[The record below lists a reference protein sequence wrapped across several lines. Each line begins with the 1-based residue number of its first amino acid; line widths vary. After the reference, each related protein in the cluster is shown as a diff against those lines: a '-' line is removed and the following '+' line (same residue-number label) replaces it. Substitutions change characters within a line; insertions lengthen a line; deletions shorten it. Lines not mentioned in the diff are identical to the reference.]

1 LSLLDNFI
9 QVGKIGRP
17 KGTKG
22 LLRLHCFLN
31 DNRDINQFQKFYLED
46 ETTINVKL
54 VSFDSKSPLV
64 TINDISDRNQVE
76 VYVNQYIYLQK
87 EKLSPTQENEFYFHD
102 LEGLDVVDQQNEIVG
117 KVESV
122 VNFGAGDLLEIYFL
136 KSSKKE
142 SFFDLPRLIFLKSI
156 SKKKKLPLN
165 LNDHFSYF
173 NFIS

>member
-46 ETTINVKL
+46 ETIIKVKL

-64 TINDISDRNQVE
+64 TINDIGDRNQIE
-76 VYVNQYIYLQK
+76 GYVNQYIYLHK
-87 EKLSPTQENEFYFHD
+87 EKLSPTDENEFYFHD

-142 SFFDLPRLIFLKSI
+142 FFRFTETNFPKVDVKEKKITIKS
-156 SKKKKLPLN
+156 
-165 LNDHFSYF
+165 
-173 NFIS
+173 

>member
-1 LSLLDNFI
+1 MSLLDNFI

-46 ETTINVKL
+46 ETIIKVKL

-64 TINDISDRNQVE
+64 TINDISDRNQIE
-76 VYVNQYIYLQK
+76 GYVNQYIYLHK
-87 EKLSPTQENEFYFHD
+87 EKLSPTDENEFYFHD
-102 LEGLDVVDQQNEIVG
+102 LEGLDVVNQQNEIVG

-142 SFFDLPRLIFLKSI
+142 FFRFTETNFPKVDVKEKKITIKS
-156 SKKKKLPLN
+156 
-165 LNDHFSYF
+165 
-173 NFIS
+173 

>member
-46 ETTINVKL
+46 ETIIKVKL

-64 TINDISDRNQVE
+64 TINDISDRNQIE
-76 VYVNQYIYLQK
+76 VYVNQYIYLHK
-87 EKLSPTQENEFYFHD
+87 EKLSPTDENEFYFHD

-142 SFFDLPRLIFLKSI
+142 FFRFTETNFPKVDVKEKKIMIKS
-156 SKKKKLPLN
+156 
-165 LNDHFSYF
+165 
-173 NFIS
+173 

>member
-1 LSLLDNFI
+1 MSLLDNFI

-46 ETTINVKL
+46 ETIIKVKL

-64 TINDISDRNQVE
+64 TINDISDRNQIE
-76 VYVNQYIYLQK
+76 RYVNQYIYLHK
-87 EKLSPTQENEFYFHD
+87 EKLSPTDENEFYFHD

-142 SFFDLPRLIFLKSI
+142 FFRFTETNFPKVDVKEKKITIKS
-156 SKKKKLPLN
+156 
-165 LNDHFSYF
+165 
-173 NFIS
+173 

>member
-1 LSLLDNFI
+1 MSLLDNFI

-102 LEGLDVVDQQNEIVG
+102 LEGLDVVDQQKEIVG

-142 SFFDLPRLIFLKSI
+142 FFGFTETNFPKVDIKEKKITIKS
-156 SKKKKLPLN
+156 
-165 LNDHFSYF
+165 
-173 NFIS
+173 

>member
-142 SFFDLPRLIFLKSI
+142 FFSI
-156 SKKKKLPLN
+156 YR
-165 LNDHFSYF
+165 D
-173 NFIS
+173 

>member
-1 LSLLDNFI
+1 MSLLNNFI

-31 DNRDINQFQKFYLED
+31 DNRDINQFQKFYLKD
-46 ETTINVKL
+46 ETIIKVKL

-102 LEGLDVVDQQNEIVG
+102 LEGLDVVNQQNEIVG

-142 SFFDLPRLIFLKSI
+142 VFRFTETNFPKVDIKEKKITIKS
-156 SKKKKLPLN
+156 
-165 LNDHFSYF
+165 
-173 NFIS
+173 

>member
-1 LSLLDNFI
+1 MSLLDNFI

-46 ETTINVKL
+46 ETIIKVKL

-64 TINDISDRNQVE
+64 TINDISDRNQIE
-76 VYVNQYIYLQK
+76 GYVNQYIYLHK
-87 EKLSPTQENEFYFHD
+87 EKLSPTDENEFYFHD

-117 KVESV
+117 KVETV

-142 SFFDLPRLIFLKSI
+142 FFRFTETNFPKVDVKEKKIMIKS
-156 SKKKKLPLN
+156 
-165 LNDHFSYF
+165 
-173 NFIS
+173 